1 MLYTENNYIVK
12 VADKQDEFNQI
23 YDLNYKTFV
32 EEIPQHEQN
41 ERKKLIDKFNE
52 QNTYIIVLQND
63 KVMGMVALRGKRPF
77 SLDYK
82 LENLES
88 YLPVKKDI
96 LEVRLLSVNKQLR
109 NTKILILI
117 LKGIIAYVA
126 NAKYKI
132 AIISGILNQQNL
144 YKHLGFIPFGP
155 LVGDENAKF
164 QPMYLTKENFEN
176 VMVKLVDFLILK
188 EKREKQDEQNS

>member
-1 MLYTENNYIVK
+1 MLYSEKKYIIK

-32 EEIPQHEQN
+32 EEIPQHEKN
-41 ERKKLIDKFNE
+41 EKKILIDKFNE
-52 QNTYIIVLQND
+52 QNTYIIVLQNN
-63 KVMGMVALRGKRPF
+63 KVMGMVALRDKRPF

-82 LENLES
+82 LENIES
-88 YLPVKKDI
+88 YLPIKKDI

-117 LKGIIAYVA
+117 LKGIIAYAA
-126 NAKYKI
+126 NSDYKI

-155 LVGDENAKF
+155 IVGDDNAKF
-164 QPMYLTKENFEN
+164 QPMYITKENFEN

-188 EKREKQDEQNS
+188 EKKEKRNE